1 MGTIKRVL
9 ASVAQALTSQEQKQ
23 ARENIGITELIKKV
37 AGGSNDFNS
46 CSPSNVM
53 YLWDEWAT
61 NSAFG
66 IRANFDDDGLLDVT
80 LSLRVQVNGEIIY
93 GDGLAYVI
101 MLNGN
106 GEEMMRKEFR
116 APVDSYSH
124 IYDFRFTYR
133 SVNKDFSHNGI
144 KFKVLYQ
151 NTCYNKFSQINN
163 AMRMSGVYYKEPL
176 VK

>member
-9 ASVAQALTSQEQKQ
+9 ASVAQALTKQEQKQ
-23 ARENIGITELIKKV
+23 ARENIGITELITKV
-37 AGGSNDFNS
+37 SGAADDFNS

-53 YLWDEWAT
+53 YLKDWST
-61 NSAFG
+61 SSTFG

-80 LSLRVQVNGEIIY
+80 LSLRMSVLGDIIY
-93 GDGLAYVI
+93 GNGLAYVI
-101 MLNGN
+101 MQNGN
-106 GEEMMRKEFR
+106 GEEIMRKEFR
-116 APVDSYSH
+116 APVDNYSH

-151 NTCYNKFSQINN
+151 DTCYNSFSQINN